1 MQILKHFI
9 NGRYVAG
16 EQNALFDLVSPVNGE
31 VFAQSPD
38 GGTAEVGLA
47 YAAAEAAFA
56 VWKHSLPSER
66 QRALLKLADEIER
79 NVERLVDVQSRRRGS

>member
-31 VFAQSPD
+31 VYAQSPD
-38 GGTAEVGLA
+38 GGAAEVDQA
-47 YAAAEAAFA
+47 YAAAKAASRCGNTLCRL
-56 VWKHSLPSER
+56 KGS
-66 QRALLKLADEIER
+66 ALC
-79 NVERLVDVQSRRRGS
+79 